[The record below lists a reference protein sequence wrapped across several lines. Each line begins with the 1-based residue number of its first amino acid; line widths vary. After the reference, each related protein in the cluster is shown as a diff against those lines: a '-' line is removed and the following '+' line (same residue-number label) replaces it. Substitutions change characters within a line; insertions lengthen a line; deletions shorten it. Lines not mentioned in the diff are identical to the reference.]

1 MKTPLLALAGALLVT
16 SAPAT
21 SQDIVVSAESAAVEQ
36 ISRDLDRNLI
46 AADRPLRQATGEGI
60 AMVRFQRGA
69 DGRPVN
75 VEMYHRSGSS
85 SVDRLAR
92 RAVSGLG
99 RSTPLPALGGRS
111 QIFQANVIVANSER
125 EFENLSDKLAKIEKT
140 RLSDP
145 RERAVFAFTASP
157 RKAS

>member
-1 MKTPLLALAGALLVT
+1 MKTPLIALAGALLVT
-16 SAPAT
+16 GVPAT
-21 SQDIVVSAESAAVEQ
+21 SQDIVVSAEGAAVEE
-36 ISRDLDRNLI
+36 ISRELDRNLL
-46 AADRPLRQATGEGI
+46 AADWPRGQTTGEGV

-69 DGRPVN
+69 DGRPVD
-75 VEMYHRSGSS
+75 VEMYRPSGNS

-92 RAVSGLG
+92 QAVTRLG
-99 RSTPLPALGGRS
+99 RSAPLPALGGRG
-111 QIFQANVIVANSER
+111 QIYQANIIVAKSKHG
-125 EFENLSDKLAKIEKT
+125 FENLATKLAKIEKA